1 MSMCH
6 CYSVEGRSKLCGLI
20 VDVKYSRLVEN
31 HLLILTGA
39 TLKNK
44 SCCTEAGDDLCSQM
58 DEHFT
63 NL

>member
-1 MSMCH
+1 MCH

-20 VDVKYSRLVEN
+20 VDVKYRISRLVEN
-31 HLLILTGA
+31 QLLILKGTM
-39 TLKNK
+39 LKNK
-44 SCCTEAGDDLCSQM
+44 SCCTEAGDNLCSQM